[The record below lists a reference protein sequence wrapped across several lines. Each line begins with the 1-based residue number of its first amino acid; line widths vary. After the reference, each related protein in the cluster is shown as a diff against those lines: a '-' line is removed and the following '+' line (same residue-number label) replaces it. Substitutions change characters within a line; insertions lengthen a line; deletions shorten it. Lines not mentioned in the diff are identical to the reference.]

1 MKKSKSKGLYINGN
15 LVRQTHSATIAS
27 VLSDHSEVPSVES
40 KGSSFYNSDS
50 WTLRVFCAEMCK
62 WASRN
67 ANCIP
72 TVNQIRGWIRT
83 ANNQVGRVDKKIVI
97 ANTQDNLD
105 RSMLRALVGGGY
117 HEAWHSRYSKRDKL
131 DWQIVVPNVLKRWS
145 KVQNWAPFHSELQK
159 WNNIVE
165 DVRIERVGIKEFP
178 PTRVSMVE
186 LQDFVLGLEVKGLAN
201 ARSHGHTGERN
212 ALSVITGTFRD
223 LGLGY
228 GADSALQREV
238 ILSYEKDNKD
248 GYDIVN
254 EGSLR
259 PLLDK
264 SINLTD
270 SAEDKYEC
278 LWIAMD
284 VIIALVEAGD
294 SGDDGDGDGEGNEPQ
309 ETKCPKC
316 GADKKNLKIRQGSD
330 GKYYLVC
337 SQCGHQEEVEISEG
351 GEGGSGEGESFEME
365 DPEDNEG
372 EQGEG
377 GEQGDTEGEGSEK
390 GEGSDKEG
398 DTDGEGETDG
408 DSDKEGDDSDG
419 DGKGK
424 GNDKDPKPPIFK
436 VGDVALFNGAE
447 VRVVKASQPN
457 AQGIQNLEVEPV

>member
-1 MKKSKSKGLYINGN
+1 MSKKTNPKGLYINGN

-27 VLSDHSEVPSVES
+27 VLGDHSEVPSVES

-62 WASRN
+62 WSSQN
-67 ANCIP
+67 PNCIP
-72 TVNQIRGWIRT
+72 TVNQIRTWIQT
-83 ANNQVGRVDKKIVI
+83 ANHQVGRVDKKIVI
-97 ANTQDNLD
+97 ANTQDELD

-117 HEAWHSRYSKRDKL
+117 HEAWHSRYSKRDNL
-131 DWQIVVPNVLKRWS
+131 DPKIVVPNVLKRWS
-145 KVQNWAPFHSELQK
+145 LVQNWAPFHSELQK
-159 WNNIVE
+159 WNNVIE
-165 DVRIERVGIKEFP
+165 DIRIERIGIKEFG
-178 PTRVSMVE
+178 PTRNAMVE
-186 LQDFVLGLEVKGLAN
+186 LQDFVLNLEVKGLAN

-228 GADSALQREV
+228 TESSLQREV

-264 SINLTD
+264 SIDLTD

-294 SGDDGDGDGEGNEPQ
+294 TGEDGEGGDGGDCEPQ

-316 GADKKNLKIRQGSD
+316 GAEKKNLKIRKGND
-330 GKYYLVC
+330 GKHYLVC

-351 GEGGSGEGESFEME
+351 GGQGGEGEGESFEME

-377 GEQGDTEGEGSEK
+377 GEQGDTEGEGS
-390 GEGSDKEG
+390 DKEG
-398 DTDGEGETDG
+398 DTEGEG
-408 DSDKEGDDSDG
+408 DSDKEGEDSDG
-419 DGKGK
+419 DGKGEGK
-424 GNDKDPKPPIFK
+424 DKDPKPPVFK
-436 VGDVALFNGAE
+436 VGDIALFNGVE
-447 VRVVKASQPN
+447 VKVVKASKPN
-457 AQGIQNLEVEPV
+457 AQGIQNLEVDPV